1 VPEEAI
7 GIPDNSLD
15 TDQATSYLVIPLL
28 IKLIY
33 KSILSINIPSPAMTT
48 NASATDR
55 TDKAAT
61 AVTVGANV
69 ATVRG
74 GSLKAKT
81 SPE

>member
-1 VPEEAI
+1 MNA
-7 GIPDNSLD
+7 
-15 TDQATSYLVIPLL
+15 DQETGHLVIPLL

-33 KSILSINIPSPAMTT
+33 KPILSIDIPSPAVIT

-69 ATVRG
+69 ATV
-74 GSLKAKT
+74 
-81 SPE
+81 